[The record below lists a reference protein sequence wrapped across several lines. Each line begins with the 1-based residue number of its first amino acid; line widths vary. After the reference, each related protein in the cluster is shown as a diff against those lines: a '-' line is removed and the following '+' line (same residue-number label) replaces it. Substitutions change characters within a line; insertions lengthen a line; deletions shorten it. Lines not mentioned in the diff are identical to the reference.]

1 MLINEVSKVT
11 NLTKR
16 AIEYYVKQNL
26 VFPDILPN
34 GYRDFKECDVER
46 LKKISIY
53 RKLEISIEEIKL
65 LLDSKTNYT
74 LQEISIKR
82 GLRMEE
88 ETRKKA
94 ILDRLILGANY
105 EELTQELTDIDKGL
119 TVTEKLLEAFPGYYG
134 QFICLHFA
142 RFLNEPITTETQQF
156 AYEEIVEFLDH
167 VPMLEFDEDL
177 QSFMLE
183 STKNITYDN
192 IHEMLDSTKQSIDNV
207 DEFLMKNKDV
217 IEQYLKYKQSEEYKG
232 SLAYKLETKL
242 KEFNNTSGY
251 YDVFIPAM
259 KRLSRS
265 YSDYF
270 RKLEKANSTFLIQY
284 PESNLMDGKE

>member
-11 NLTKR
+11 NLTKK

-34 GYRDFKECDVER
+34 GYRDFKERDVER

-53 RKLEISIEEIKL
+53 RRLEISIEEIKL
-65 LLDSKTNYT
+65 LLDGKTNYT
-74 LQEISIKR
+74 EISIKR
-82 GLRMEE
+82 GLRIEKE
-88 ETRKKA
+88 NRKKA

-105 EELTQELTDIDKGL
+105 EELTQELTDLEKGL
-119 TVTEKLLEAFPGYYG
+119 TVTEKLLVAFPGYYG
-134 QFICLHFA
+134 QFICLHFE
-142 RFLNEPITTETQQF
+142 RFLNEPITTEAQQS

-167 VPMLEFDEDL
+167 VPILEFDEDL
-177 QSFMLE
+177 HSFMLE
-183 STKNITYDN
+183 STKNITYEN
-192 IHEMLDSTKQSIDNV
+192 IHEILDSTKQSIENV
-207 DEFLMKNKDV
+207 DEFFMENKDV
-217 IEQYLKYKQSEEYKG
+217 IEQYLEYKQSEEYKD
-232 SLAYKLETKL
+232 SLAYKLEMKL
-242 KEFNNTSGY
+242 KEFNKTSGY

-270 RKLEKANSTFLIQY
+270 RKLEKANSTFLKQY
-284 PESNLMDGKE
+284 PESNSMDGKE

>member
-11 NLTKR
+11 NLTKK

-34 GYRDFKECDVER
+34 GYRYFKERDVER
-46 LKKISIY
+46 LKKISFY
-53 RKLEISIEEIKL
+53 RRLEISIEEIIL
-65 LLDSKTNYT
+65 LLDGKTNYT
-74 LQEISIKR
+74 EISIKR
-82 GLRMEE
+82 GLSMEKE
-88 ETRKKA
+88 NRKKA

-105 EELTQELTDIDKGL
+105 EELTQELTDLEKGL

-142 RFLNEPITTETQQF
+142 RFLNEPITTEAQQS

-167 VPMLEFDEDL
+167 VPILEFDEDL

-183 STKNITYDN
+183 STKNITYEN
-192 IHEMLDSTKQSIDNV
+192 IHEILDGTKQSIENV
-207 DEFLMKNKDV
+207 DEFFMENKDA
-217 IEQYLKYKQSEEYKG
+217 IEQYLKHKQSEEYKG
-232 SLAYKLETKL
+232 SLPYKLETKL
-242 KEFNNTSGY
+242 KEFNKTSGY

-284 PESNLMDGKE
+284 PESNLMEGKE